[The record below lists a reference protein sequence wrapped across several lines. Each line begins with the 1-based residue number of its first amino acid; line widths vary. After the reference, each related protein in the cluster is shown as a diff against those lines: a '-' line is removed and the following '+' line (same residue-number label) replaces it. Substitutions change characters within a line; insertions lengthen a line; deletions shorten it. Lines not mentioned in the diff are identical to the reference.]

1 MEKEPTSFK
10 KSKIFITPGL
20 EDTVLS
26 ELDVVNVWREYLAI
40 KICQKFSQRETYQ
53 WPMAQLS
60 VHRVFK
66 FIPYSYFH
74 STYKLHKL
82 RGYHKLHNN
91 KHNLVNQ
98 SSLHCLHRYLT
109 CTYKQFT
116 CTHWQLY
123 IACAN
128 YITNEH
134 TLYVLIPKLLLLL
147 E

>member
-1 MEKEPTSFK
+1 MKLWDKRFPSKWTDFIQFFDKNEYYKSHNFRSKISIVEKEPTSFK
-10 KSKIFITPGL
+10 KNKIFITPGL

-66 FIPYSYFH
+66 FISSSYFH

-82 RGYHKLHNN
+82 RG
-91 KHNLVNQ
+91 
-98 SSLHCLHRYLT
+98 
-109 CTYKQFT
+109 
-116 CTHWQLY
+116 
-123 IACAN
+123 
-128 YITNEH
+128 
-134 TLYVLIPKLLLLL
+134 
-147 E
+147 